1 MAQQITIDIVAETK
15 KLREG
20 VSVANEQL
28 GSVDKQLKG
37 LTATAFAAASA
48 FVLQKGTTFLKQ
60 GIDEAREAA
69 ETMRNAITTFGEGS
83 LALQKITTDA
93 DKFGQAIAVDNDEII
108 ALATQ
113 LGARLPENA
122 RFLSAELVNVA
133 FDVEAFTAGAIS
145 AEAVVSKLG
154 KAFIDG
160 KVTVKELATIFP
172 DLTQKTY
179 LQAEALVKQGDTQT
193 ALNLLIREAQKAYGD
208 AAEKNV
214 TSTQKFDTALANLKE
229 TIGTKILPF
238 VEKAINFFIDLLD
251 AFSKQPKA
259 IQNIELGFL
268 AIVAIGAPLL
278 TFIANLKIA
287 LGLLIPIKAAT
298 ATAST
303 AMATGMTAVATTTGA
318 ATVALTALKFA
329 LVSTGIG
336 ALIVGLGF
344 LAEKFLQS
352 KSASDQLDG
361 SINKNSASYA
371 ALTGQINNA
380 SGALNQYRLFA
391 TQGANNLL
399 NTKAFESGLAGLDLS
414 GNNKNGGGSASS
426 PEVIGGTSLA
436 EIVQKLTKVQ
446 DKITDLTFLEITKGA
461 STKTIDKELAAAI
474 KEFDVLTKQA
484 ENFGKAI
491 ESNPALGN
499 LPADQKFTIPTAN
512 FNPLSGIRNAEEAR
526 NYSITINT
534 LQPSAEVGK
543 AVVQA
548 IGAFAERGGNT
559 SSFLDKFR

>member
-172 DLTQKTY
+172 DLTEKTY

-361 SINKNSASYA
+361 SINKNASSYA
-371 ALTGQINNA
+371 ALTGELNNA
-380 SGALNQYRLFA
+380 SGAFNQLI
-391 TQGANNLL
+391 TLQKGANNLKP
-399 NTKAFESGLAGLDLS
+399 NSIDSILAGLDLS
-414 GNNKNGGGSASS
+414 GNNKNGSGSASS

-436 EIVQKLTKVQ
+436 DIVQKLTKVQ
-446 DKITDLTFLEITKGA
+446 DKITDLTFLEITGGA
-461 STKTIDKELAAAI
+461 SSKTIDKELKATI
-474 KEFDVLTKQA
+474 KEFEVLTKQA

-499 LPADQKFTIPTAN
+499 LPSDQKFTIPTAN

>member
-172 DLTQKTY
+172 DLTDKTY
-179 LQAEALVKQGDTQT
+179 KQAEALVKQGDTQT

-344 LAEKFLQS
+344 LAQKFLES

-414 GNNKNGGGSASS
+414 GNNKKGGSGSS
-426 PEVIGGTSLA
+426 PEIIGGTSLA
-436 EIVQKLTKVQ
+436 EIVNKLTKVN

-461 STKTIDKELAAAI
+461 STKTIDKELKAAI
-474 KEFDVLTKQA
+474 AEFEVLTKQA

>member
-93 DKFGQAIAVDNDEII
+93 DKFGKAIAVDNDEII

-113 LGARLPENA
+113 LGARLPESA

-179 LQAEALVKQGDTQT
+179 LQAEALVKQGDVQT

-287 LGLLIPIKAAT
+287 LSLLIPIKAAT

-344 LAEKFLQS
+344 LAQKFLES
-352 KSASDQLDG
+352 KSASDELDG

-380 SGALNQYRLFA
+380 SGALNQLI
-391 TQGANNLL
+391 TLQKGANNLKP
-399 NTKAFESGLAGLDLS
+399 NSIDSILAGLDLS
-414 GNNKNGGGSASS
+414 GNDKKGGGSASS

-436 EIVQKLTKVQ
+436 DIVQKLTKVQ
-446 DKITDLTFLEITKGA
+446 DKITDLTFLEITGGA
-461 STKTIDKELAAAI
+461 SSKTIDKELKATI
-474 KEFDVLTKQA
+474 KEFEVLTKQA

-499 LPADQKFTIPTAN
+499 LPSDQKFTIPTAN
-512 FNPLSGIRNAEEAR
+512 FNPLSGFRNAEQAS
-526 NYSITINT
+526 NYSITVNT

>member
-172 DLTQKTY
+172 DLTDKTY
-179 LQAEALVKQGDTQT
+179 KQAEALVKQGDTQT

-361 SINKNSASYA
+361 SINKNASSYA
-371 ALTGQINNA
+371 ALTSELNNA
-380 SGALNQYRLFA
+380 SGAFNQLF
-391 TQGANNLL
+391 TLQKGANNLKP
-399 NTKAFESGLAGLDLS
+399 NSIDSILAGLDLS
-414 GNNKNGGGSASS
+414 GNDKKGGVSASS

-436 EIVQKLTKVQ
+436 DIVQKLTKVQ
-446 DKITDLTFLEITKGA
+446 DKITDLTFLEITGGA
-461 STKTIDKELAAAI
+461 SSKTIDKELKATI
-474 KEFDVLTKQA
+474 KEFEVLTKQA

-499 LPADQKFTIPTAN
+499 LPSDQKFTIPTAN
-512 FNPLSGIRNAEEAR
+512 FNPLSGFRNAEQAS
-526 NYSITINT
+526 NYSITVNT

-559 SSFLDKFR
+559 GSFLDKFR

>member
-93 DKFGQAIAVDNDEII
+93 DKFGQALAVDNDEII

-172 DLTQKTY
+172 DLTDKTY
-179 LQAEALVKQGDTQT
+179 KQAEALVKQGDTQT

-399 NTKAFESGLAGLDLS
+399 NTKAFDSGLAGLDFS
-414 GNNKNGGGSASS
+414 GNNKKGGSGSS

-436 EIVQKLTKVQ
+436 EIVNKLTKVN

-461 STKTIDKELAAAI
+461 STKTIDKELKAAI
-474 KEFDVLTKQA
+474 AEFEVLTKQA

>member
-208 AAEKNV
+208 AAENNV

-361 SINKNSASYA
+361 SINKNASSYA
-371 ALTGQINNA
+371 ALTGELNNA
-380 SGALNQYRLFA
+380 SGAFNQLI
-391 TQGANNLL
+391 TLQKGANNLKP
-399 NTKAFESGLAGLDLS
+399 NSIDSILAGLDLS

-436 EIVQKLTKVQ
+436 DIVQKLTKVQ

-461 STKTIDKELAAAI
+461 STKTIDKELKAAI
-474 KEFDVLTKQA
+474 AEFEVLTKQA

-559 SSFLDKFR
+559 GSFLDKFR

>member
-93 DKFGQAIAVDNDEII
+93 DNFGKAIAVDNDEII

-113 LGARLPENA
+113 LGARLPESA

-160 KVTVKELATIFP
+160 RLTVKELATIFP

-179 LQAEALVKQGDTQT
+179 LQAEALVKQGDVQT

-214 TSTQKFDTALANLKE
+214 TSTQKFDVALANLKE
-229 TIGTKILPF
+229 TIGLKILPF
-238 VEKAINFFIDLLD
+238 VEKAINFFTDLLD

-287 LGLLIPIKAAT
+287 LSLLIPIKAAT

-344 LAEKFLQS
+344 LAQKFLES
-352 KSASDQLDG
+352 KSASDELDG

-399 NTKAFESGLAGLDLS
+399 NTKAFESGL
-414 GNNKNGGGSASS
+414 GNLNLGGGNKGGGSGSS

-436 EIVQKLTKVQ
+436 EIVNKLTKVN

-461 STKTIDKELAAAI
+461 STKTIDKELKAAI
-474 KEFDVLTKQA
+474 KEFEVLTKQA

-559 SSFLDKFR
+559 GSFLDKFR

>member
-361 SINKNSASYA
+361 SINKNASSYA
-371 ALTGQINNA
+371 ALTGELNNA
-380 SGALNQYRLFA
+380 SGAFNQLI
-391 TQGANNLL
+391 TLQKGANNLKP
-399 NTKAFESGLAGLDLS
+399 NSIDSILAGLDLS
-414 GNNKNGGGSASS
+414 GNDKKGGGSASS

-436 EIVQKLTKVQ
+436 DIVQKLTKVQ
-446 DKITDLTFLEITKGA
+446 DKITDLTFLEITGGA
-461 STKTIDKELAAAI
+461 SSKTIDKELKATI
-474 KEFDVLTKQA
+474 KEFEVLTKQA

-559 SSFLDKFR
+559 GSFLDKFR

>member
-122 RFLSAELVNVA
+122 RSLSAELVNVA

-172 DLTQKTY
+172 DLTDKTY
-179 LQAEALVKQGDTQT
+179 KQAEALVKQGDTQT

-344 LAEKFLQS
+344 LAQKFLES

-414 GNNKNGGGSASS
+414 GNNKKGGSGSS

-436 EIVQKLTKVQ
+436 EIVNKLTKVN

-461 STKTIDKELAAAI
+461 STKTIDKELKAAI
-474 KEFDVLTKQA
+474 AEFEVLTKQA

>member
-48 FVLQKGTTFLKQ
+48 LQKGTTFLKQ

-208 AAEKNV
+208 AAENNV

-361 SINKNSASYA
+361 SINKNASSYA
-371 ALTGQINNA
+371 ALTGELNNA
-380 SGALNQYRLFA
+380 SGAFNQLI
-391 TQGANNLL
+391 TLQKGANNLKP
-399 NTKAFESGLAGLDLS
+399 NSIDSILAGLDLS
-414 GNNKNGGGSASS
+414 GNDKKGGGSASS

-436 EIVQKLTKVQ
+436 DIVQKLTKVQ
-446 DKITDLTFLEITKGA
+446 DKITDLTFLEITGGA
-461 STKTIDKELAAAI
+461 SSKTIDKELKATI
-474 KEFDVLTKQA
+474 KEFEVLTKQA

-559 SSFLDKFR
+559 GSFLDKFR

>member
-93 DKFGQAIAVDNDEII
+93 DKFGQALAVDNDEII

-361 SINKNSASYA
+361 SINKNASSYA
-371 ALTGQINNA
+371 ALTGQLNNA
-380 SGALNQYRLFA
+380 SGAFNQLI
-391 TQGANNLL
+391 TLQKGANNLKP
-399 NTKAFESGLAGLDLS
+399 NSIDSILAGLDLS
-414 GNNKNGGGSASS
+414 GNDKKGGSSASS

-436 EIVQKLTKVQ
+436 DIVQKLTKVQ

>member
-172 DLTQKTY
+172 DLTDKTY
-179 LQAEALVKQGDTQT
+179 KQAEALVKQGDTQT
-193 ALNLLIREAQKAYGD
+193 ALNLLIREAQIAYGD

-361 SINKNSASYA
+361 SINKNASSYA
-371 ALTGQINNA
+371 ALTGELNNA
-380 SGALNQYRLFA
+380 SGAFNQLI
-391 TQGANNLL
+391 TLQKGANNLKP
-399 NTKAFESGLAGLDLS
+399 NSIDSILAGLDLS
-414 GNNKNGGGSASS
+414 GNDKKGGGSASS

-446 DKITDLTFLEITKGA
+446 DKITDLTFLEITGGA
-461 STKTIDKELAAAI
+461 SSKTIDKELKATI
-474 KEFDVLTKQA
+474 KEFEVLTKQA

-499 LPADQKFTIPTAN
+499 LPSDQKFTIPTAN
-512 FNPLSGIRNAEEAR
+512 FNPLSGFRNAEQAS
-526 NYSITINT
+526 NYSITVNT

-559 SSFLDKFR
+559 GSFLDKFR

>member
-93 DKFGQAIAVDNDEII
+93 DNFGKAIAVDNDEII

-113 LGARLPENA
+113 LGARLPENV

-179 LQAEALVKQGDTQT
+179 LQAEALVKQGDVQT

-361 SINKNSASYA
+361 SINKNASSYA
-371 ALTGQINNA
+371 ALTGELNNA
-380 SGALNQYRLFA
+380 SGAFNQLI
-391 TQGANNLL
+391 TLQKGANNLKP
-399 NTKAFESGLAGLDLS
+399 NSIDSILAGLNLS
-414 GNNKNGGGSASS
+414 PDNKKGGGSSSS
-426 PEVIGGTSLA
+426 PEVIGGVSLA
-436 EIVQKLTKVQ
+436 EIVNKLTKVN

-461 STKTIDKELAAAI
+461 STKTIDKELKAAI
-474 KEFDVLTKQA
+474 KEFEVLTKQA

-499 LPADQKFTIPTAN
+499 LSSDTKFSVPTAN
-512 FNPLSGIRNAEEAR
+512 FNPLSGISNAEEAR

-559 SSFLDKFR
+559 GSFLDKFR

>member
-83 LALQKITTDA
+83 SALQKITTDA
-93 DKFGQAIAVDNDEII
+93 DNFGKAIAVDNDEIV

-113 LGARLPENA
+113 LGARLPENV

-287 LGLLIPIKAAT
+287 LTLLIPIKAAT

-344 LAEKFLQS
+344 LAQKFLES

-361 SINKNSASYA
+361 SINKNSASYR
-371 ALTGQINNA
+371 ALTGEINNA

-399 NTKAFESGLAGLDLS
+399 NTKAFENSLGGIDLS
-414 GNNKNGGGSASS
+414 GGGKKSGGGSS
-426 PEVIGGTSLA
+426 PEIIGGVNLQ
-436 EIVQKLTKVQ
+436 EIVDKLIKVQ
-446 DKITDLTFLEITKGA
+446 DKITDITFLELTGGA
-461 STKTIDKELAAAI
+461 SKKTIDAQLKTALQ
-474 KEFDVLTKQA
+474 EFDILTKQA
-484 ENFGKAI
+484 ERFG
-491 ESNPALGN
+491 
-499 LPADQKFTIPTAN
+499 QTITQGDN
-512 FNPLSGIRNAEEAR
+512 RTNAEDAR

-559 SSFLDKFR
+559 GSFLDKFR

>member
-113 LGARLPENA
+113 LGARLPENV

-172 DLTQKTY
+172 DLTDKTY
-179 LQAEALVKQGDTQT
+179 KQAEALVKQGDTQT
-193 ALNLLIREAQKAYGD
+193 ALNLLIREAQIAYGD

-303 AMATGMTAVATTTGA
+303 AMATGMTAVATPTGA

-344 LAEKFLQS
+344 LAQKFLES

-414 GNNKNGGGSASS
+414 GNKKGGSGSS
-426 PEVIGGTSLA
+426 PEIIGGVNLTD
-436 EIVQKLTKVQ
+436 IVNKLTKVQ
-446 DKITDLTFLEITKGA
+446 DKITDLTFLEITGGA
-461 STKTIDKELAAAI
+461 SKKTIDAQLKAAL
-474 KEFDVLTKQA
+474 KEFDILTAQA
-484 ENFGKAI
+484 ERFG
-491 ESNPALGN
+491 
-499 LPADQKFTIPTAN
+499 QTITQ
-512 FNPLSGIRNAEEAR
+512 GDIRTNAEDAR

>member
-93 DKFGQAIAVDNDEII
+93 DKFGQALAVDNDEII

-113 LGARLPENA
+113 LGARLPENV
-122 RFLSAELVNVA
+122 RFLSAELVNVE

-172 DLTQKTY
+172 DLTDKTY
-179 LQAEALVKQGDTQT
+179 KQAEALVKQGDTQT

-361 SINKNSASYA
+361 SINKNASSYA
-371 ALTGQINNA
+371 ALTGELNNA
-380 SGALNQYRLFA
+380 SGAFNQLI
-391 TQGANNLL
+391 TLQKGANNLKP
-399 NTKAFESGLAGLDLS
+399 NSIDSILAGLDLS

-436 EIVQKLTKVQ
+436 DIVQKLTKVQ

-499 LPADQKFTIPTAN
+499 LPSDQPFTIPTAN
-512 FNPLSGIRNAEEAR
+512 FNPLSGFRNAEQAS

-543 AVVQA
+543 AVVQS

-559 SSFLDKFR
+559 GSFLDKFR

>member
-172 DLTQKTY
+172 DLTDKTY
-179 LQAEALVKQGDTQT
+179 KQAEALVKQGDTQT
-193 ALNLLIREAQKAYGD
+193 ALNLLIREAQIAYGD

-344 LAEKFLQS
+344 LAEKFLES

-414 GNNKNGGGSASS
+414 GNNKKGGSGSS

-436 EIVQKLTKVQ
+436 EIVNKLTKVN

-461 STKTIDKELAAAI
+461 STKTIDKELKAAI
-474 KEFDVLTKQA
+474 AEFEVLTKQA

>member
-93 DKFGQAIAVDNDEII
+93 DKFGQAIAVDNDEIV

-113 LGARLPENA
+113 LGARLPENV

-172 DLTQKTY
+172 DLTDKTY
-179 LQAEALVKQGDTQT
+179 KQAEALVKQGDTQT

-344 LAEKFLQS
+344 LAQKFLES

-391 TQGANNLL
+391 TQVANNLL

-414 GNNKNGGGSASS
+414 GNNKKGGSGSS

-436 EIVQKLTKVQ
+436 EIVNKLTKVN

-461 STKTIDKELAAAI
+461 STKTIDKELKAAI
-474 KEFDVLTKQA
+474 AEFEVLTKQA

>member
-113 LGARLPENA
+113 LGARLPENV

-172 DLTQKTY
+172 DLTDKTY
-179 LQAEALVKQGDTQT
+179 KQAEALVKQGDTQT

-344 LAEKFLQS
+344 LAQKFLES

-399 NTKAFESGLAGLDLS
+399 NTKAFDSGLAGLDFS
-414 GNNKNGGGSASS
+414 GNNKKGGSGSS
-426 PEVIGGTSLA
+426 PEIIGGTSLA
-436 EIVQKLTKVQ
+436 EIVNKLTKVN

-461 STKTIDKELAAAI
+461 STKTIDKELKAAI
-474 KEFDVLTKQA
+474 AEFEVLTKQA

>member
-93 DKFGQAIAVDNDEII
+93 DNFGKAIAVDNDEII

-113 LGARLPENA
+113 LGARLPESA

-179 LQAEALVKQGDTQT
+179 LQAEALVKQGDVQT

-287 LGLLIPIKAAT
+287 LSLLIPIKAAT

-344 LAEKFLQS
+344 LAQKFLES
-352 KSASDQLDG
+352 KSASDELDG

-399 NTKAFESGLAGLDLS
+399 NTKAFESGLSGIDLG
-414 GNNKNGGGSASS
+414 GNKGGGSSSS

-436 EIVQKLTKVQ
+436 EIVNKLTKVN

-461 STKTIDKELAAAI
+461 STKTIDKELKAAI
-474 KEFDVLTKQA
+474 KEFEVLTKQA

-499 LPADQKFTIPTAN
+499 LPANTKFTVPTAN
-512 FNPLSGIRNAEEAR
+512 FNPLSGISNAEEAR

-559 SSFLDKFR
+559 GSFLDKFR

>member
-160 KVTVKELATIFP
+160 NVTVKELATIFP
-172 DLTQKTY
+172 DLTDKTY
-179 LQAEALVKQGDTQT
+179 KQAEALVKQGDTQT
-193 ALNLLIREAQKAYGD
+193 ALNLLIREAQIAYGD

-361 SINKNSASYA
+361 SINKNASSYA
-371 ALTGQINNA
+371 ALTGELNNA
-380 SGALNQYRLFA
+380 SGAFNQLI
-391 TQGANNLL
+391 TLQKGANNLKP
-399 NTKAFESGLAGLDLS
+399 NSIDSILAGLDLS

-436 EIVQKLTKVQ
+436 DIVQKLTKVQ

-461 STKTIDKELAAAI
+461 STKTIDKELKAAI
-474 KEFDVLTKQA
+474 AEFEVLTKQA

-499 LPADQKFTIPTAN
+499 LPSDQKFTIPTAN
-512 FNPLSGIRNAEEAR
+512 FNPLSGIKNSEAAI
-526 NYSITINT
+526 NYSITVNT

-548 IGAFAERGGNT
+548 IGEFADRGGNT
-559 SSFLDKFR
+559 GSFLDKFR

>member
-113 LGARLPENA
+113 LGARLPENV

-172 DLTQKTY
+172 DLTDKTY
-179 LQAEALVKQGDTQT
+179 KQAEALVKQGDTQT

-344 LAEKFLQS
+344 LAQKFLES

-414 GNNKNGGGSASS
+414 GNNKKGGSGSS

-436 EIVQKLTKVQ
+436 EIVNKLTKVN

-461 STKTIDKELAAAI
+461 STKTIDKELKAAI
-474 KEFDVLTKQA
+474 AEFEVLTKQA

>member
-93 DKFGQAIAVDNDEII
+93 DKFGQALAVDNDEII

-172 DLTQKTY
+172 DLTDKTY
-179 LQAEALVKQGDTQT
+179 KQAEALVKQGDTQT

-344 LAEKFLQS
+344 LAQKFLES

-399 NTKAFESGLAGLDLS
+399 NTKAFDSGLAGLDFS
-414 GNNKNGGGSASS
+414 GNNKKGGSGSS
-426 PEVIGGTSLA
+426 PEIIGGTSLA
-436 EIVQKLTKVQ
+436 EIVNKLTKVN

-461 STKTIDKELAAAI
+461 STKTIDKELKAAI
-474 KEFDVLTKQA
+474 AEFEVLTKQA

>member
-93 DKFGQAIAVDNDEII
+93 DKFGQALAVDNDEII

-172 DLTQKTY
+172 DLTDKTY
-179 LQAEALVKQGDTQT
+179 KQAEALVKQGDTQT

-361 SINKNSASYA
+361 SINKNASSYA

-414 GNNKNGGGSASS
+414 GNNKKGGSGSS

-436 EIVQKLTKVQ
+436 EIVNKLTKVN

-461 STKTIDKELAAAI
+461 STKTIDKELKAAI
-474 KEFDVLTKQA
+474 AEFEVLTKQA